1 MAKISNRIPLLVILF
16 INLSLFS
23 FAQNKFWAQTNGPTG
38 GRITAIAV
46 DSKEKIYCGTFG
58 GNIFQSSSHEKFW
71 EQIGLDVTHNNIISI
86 ITDLDGYIYFASVID
101 GIFRAS
107 SEKKKWEKINNG
119 LTNLEITALT
129 ILPDG
134 KLLAGTKAGLFSS
147 FDRGDTW
154 AKIKE
159 FNHVINT
166 IETCGVGIYIGSNE
180 GLLSYSPDQCKSWQK
195 INIPAS
201 MTISCLA
208 ISRDT
213 IYVGTKE
220 GDVFYSEKNKLDWSK
235 RAHFDANAVKDLE
248 IDSIGNIYVALAG
261 PDFTNRG
268 GGVYLIPANG
278 GNPELVFKDSSNA
291 VWCIKTSGT
300 KVYAGT
306 NKGIYQSNDKGI
318 SWIPVNAGLIAQRVL
333 DIIIN
338 KNDEIFVGS
347 YGGVFFSNDNGNSWT
362 ELNNGL
368 TNIGIEDM
376 AINKNGDLFAGTYTS
391 DIFRSTDNGKTW
403 HKTSNGLPMKNVWIS
418 GLAINSQN
426 VVFAT
431 TGSGVYRSKDNGD
444 SWMPVN
450 NGLENSFYNAVIID
464 AGDIIYVGN
473 EEGNVFHSD
482 NLGDDWKKLPVSNPI
497 NDAPSDL
504 AVDSE
509 HQLYFGSTNKGI
521 FRYSGVD
528 QKWIPLNDGLTNT
541 TIRSLIINKEGAIFA
556 GTGIPGAMNYQKL
569 SGDNFFTSV
578 DKGKSWSLMNSGL
591 SHPRIRAIAINS
603 KGVIFAGSA
612 GGGVYKSLSPVNFR

>member
-1 MAKISNRIPLLVILF
+1 MFTISKRISVLVVLF
-16 INLSLFS
+16 INLNLFS
-23 FAQNKFWAQTNGPTG
+23 FAQKKFWIQTNGPTG
-38 GRITAIAV
+38 GRITAIAI
-46 DSKEKIYCGTFG
+46 DSKEKIYCGAFG
-58 GNIFQSSSHEKFW
+58 GNIFQSSSPERFW

-86 ITDLDGYIYFASVID
+86 ITDQDGYIYFASAID
-101 GIFRAS
+101 GIFRSS

-129 ILPDG
+129 ILPGG
-134 KLLAGTKAGLFSS
+134 KLLAGTKAGLFSTS
-147 FDRGDTW
+147 DRGDTW
-154 AKIKE
+154 VKIKE
-159 FNHVINT
+159 FNHDINT
-166 IETCGVGIYIGSNE
+166 IETYGAGIYIGSND

-195 INIPAS
+195 MNIPGS
-201 MTISCLA
+201 LTISCLA
-208 ISRDT
+208 ISLDT
-213 IYVGTKE
+213 IYVGTKQ
-220 GDVFYSEKNKLDWSK
+220 GDVFYTEKNKPDWRK
-235 RAHFDANAVKDLE
+235 LAHFDANAVKDLE
-248 IDSIGNIYVALAG
+248 IDSIGNIYVALVG

-278 GNPELVFKDSSNA
+278 GNAGLIFKDSSNA
-291 VWCIKTSGT
+291 VWCIKLSRT

-306 NKGIYQSNDKGI
+306 NKGIYQSNEKGV
-318 SWIPVNAGLIAQRVL
+318 SWTPVNSGLIAQRVL

-338 KNDEIFVGS
+338 KNDEIFVGT
-347 YGGVFFSNDNGNSWT
+347 YGGVFFSNDNGYSWT
-362 ELNNGL
+362 EINNGL
-368 TNIGIEDM
+368 SNIGIEDM

-403 HKTSNGLPMKNVWIS
+403 SKKSKGLPVKNLWVS

-426 VVFAT
+426 ILFAT
-431 TGSGVYRSKDNGD
+431 TGTGVYRSKDNGD

-464 AGDIIYVGN
+464 SDDLIYVGN
-473 EEGNVFHSD
+473 KEGNVFHSD
-482 NLGDDWKKLPVSNPI
+482 NLGDDWKKLPASNPI

-504 AVDSE
+504 AVDAE

-521 FRYSGVD
+521 FRYSALD

-541 TIRSLIINKEGAIFA
+541 TIRSLIINSEGLIFA

-569 SGDNFFTSV
+569 SGDNFYTSE
-578 DKGKSWSLMNSGL
+578 DKGKSWSLLNSGL
-591 SHPRIRAIAINS
+591 NHPRIRAIAINS
-603 KGVIFAGSA
+603 KGIIFAGSA